1 MGEIIELTRSK
12 RIRFKVKNNIKEN
25 NSYMT
30 SSLYFLLLIMFFVG
44 FIWILFPILALSVL
58 LSLPFYPIFKALD
71 KKKEKEQTFLKNRSL
86 RLVK

>member
-1 MGEIIELTRSK
+1 MAKIIELTRSK
-12 RIRFKVKNNIKEN
+12 RLRYKAKTNIKEN
-25 NSYMT
+25 NEYMI

-44 FIWILFPILALSVL
+44 FIWILFPILALSVI

-71 KKKEKEQTFLKNRSL
+71 KKKVKEQTFLKNRSL